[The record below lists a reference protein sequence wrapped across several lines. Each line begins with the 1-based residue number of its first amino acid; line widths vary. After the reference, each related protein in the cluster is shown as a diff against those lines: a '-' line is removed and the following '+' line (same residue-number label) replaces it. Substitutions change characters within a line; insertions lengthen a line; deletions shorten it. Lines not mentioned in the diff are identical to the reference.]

1 MSDDEKLG
9 SQVSEEHKSVIENK
23 AVLDNKENNADIK
36 HGLGSNLEVKEKEE
50 EPIEDVNFSKNQENQ
65 NEKTQQIAETEWICE
80 KCNSLNFIIYDD
92 INSSY
97 CNSKF
102 FKLKLIQTAIRETRT

>member
-9 SQVSEEHKSVIENK
+9 SQVSEEHKNVKDNK
-23 AVLDNKENNADIK
+23 AVEDHKENTSDIK
-36 HGLGSNLEVKEKEE
+36 HGLGSNLEVKEKEDE
-50 EPIEDVNFSKNQENQ
+50 LLEDAGLPKSQENQ
-65 NEKTQQIAETEWICE
+65 NEKTQQIQIAETEWICE

-102 FKLKLIQTAIRETRT
+102 LCYN